1 MGLGPGA
8 RTVEPARAAVP
19 RRRGATAWRVQR
31 AGPRFGDHPPLGF
44 FTADVT
50 RHHRPRIALVV
61 PLLLPTLAGA
71 QSPEPAGPRWSV
83 GAQAI
88 GVATHASPERDGRSS
103 TEWRVTRPTIAG
115 RLQSAGGGVALIGT
129 LSLEGATMRDGETNP
144 GIWGEGFADRRHPH
158 TWLHELVAVATTD
171 AGRAGVL
178 SVAVGKG
185 FVPFGTDDPMT
196 RPFVKYPANHHLAQ
210 ILERALVV
218 ASWRAGPATIEGAV
232 FNGDEPEDPSDAPN
246 LDRFGD
252 SWAARLTLALPM
264 AVEAQASGASL
275 DSPEWA
281 AGFGPDQRKWSAS
294 ARYESGAE
302 TDASHYALVE
312 WARTEERVDGR
323 TIFRF
328 ASVLAEG
335 AVRRRG
341 VEIALRLE
349 RTTRPEEERLL
360 DPFRVARPHTD
371 ESILGVTRFE
381 IVTLAASVPAGAGRL
396 PALAGI
402 RPFAEVALVHPTAAR
417 TPSLF
422 RPERFFGS
430 RTLWTL
436 SAGARLALGA
446 GHRRMGRYGAAAP
459 AGRAH
464 RH

>member
-1 MGLGPGA
+1 VPPSQRLLALALLAPATTIAQGPA
-8 RTVEPARAAVP
+8 D
-19 RRRGATAWRVQR
+19 AT
-31 AGPRFGDHPPLGF
+31 
-44 FTADVT
+44 
-50 RHHRPRIALVV
+50 
-61 PLLLPTLAGA
+61 
-71 QSPEPAGPRWSV
+71 PRWSV

-88 GVATHASPERDGRSS
+88 GVVTHASPERDGRSA
-103 TEWRVTRPTIAG
+103 TEWRVTRPAIAA
-115 RLQSAGGGVALIGT
+115 RLRSAGGGLSLVGT

-158 TWLHELVAVATTD
+158 TWLHELVAVAAAD

-178 SVAVGKG
+178 SLAAGKG
-185 FVPFGTDDPMT
+185 FVPFGTDDPMA
-196 RPFVKYPANHHLAQ
+196 RPFVKFPANHHLAQ
-210 ILERALVV
+210 ILERALV
-218 ASWRAGPATIEGAV
+218 AAAWRAGPATIEGAL

-264 AVEAQASGASL
+264 AIEAQASGASL

-294 ARYESGAE
+294 VRHERGTESDAR
-302 TDASHYALVE
+302 YALVE

-328 ASVLAEG
+328 ESVLAEG
-335 AVRRRG
+335 AARRRG
-341 VEIALRLE
+341 VEVALRLE

-360 DPFRVARPHTD
+360 DPFRTARPHTD

-381 IVTLAASVPAGAGRL
+381 IATLAASVPAGVGRI

-402 RPFAEVALVHPTAAR
+402 RPFLEVALVRPTAAR

-422 RPERFFGS
+422 RPERFFGA
-430 RTLWTL
+430 RTLWTV

-446 GHRRMGRYGAAAP
+446 AHRRMGRYGAAAP
-459 AGRAH
+459 AGSGH